1 MNEEPTLKFNERF
14 DEVIGL
20 LRTVLDRQAENE
32 KRLGELEAT
41 LEARLYDT
49 RPIWEQ
55 VLSRLTALD
64 ERQQRMEERQ
74 QRMEERQ
81 QQMEQKLESIDRRVR
96 WLYDEFKDLKVRLKP
111 VFSDV
116 VKLLNDRDDFEERIL
131 KLETERS

>member
-1 MNEEPTLKFNERF
+1 MNDEPTIRFNERF

-32 KRLGELEAT
+32 KSLGELEAKVD
-41 LEARLYDT
+41 ARLYDT

-55 VLSRLTALD
+55 VLSRLSALE

-74 QRMEERQ
+74 QRMEQR
-81 QQMEQKLESIDRRVR
+81 LESIDRRVR

>member
-1 MNEEPTLKFNERF
+1 MSEEPTLTFSERF
-14 DEVIGL
+14 DEVISL
-20 LRTVLDRQAENE
+20 LRTLAEGLDRVEALQTEYG
-32 KRLGELEAT
+32 KRLSELEAKV
-41 LEARLYDT
+41 EARLYDT

-55 VLSRLTALD
+55 VLSKLTAF
-64 ERQQRMEERQ
+64 EERQ
-74 QRMEERQ
+74 QRTEERQ
-81 QQMEQKLESIDRRVR
+81 QQMEQRLESIDRRVR

>member
-1 MNEEPTLKFNERF
+1 MNEEPTLKFSERF
-14 DEVIGL
+14 DEVISL
-20 LRTVLDRQAENE
+20 LRKLAEGLDRVEARQTEHD
-32 KRLGELEAT
+32 KRLFELEAKV
-41 LEARLYDT
+41 EARLYDT

-55 VLSRLTALD
+55 VLSRLTAL
-64 ERQQRMEERQ
+64 EERQ

-81 QQMEQKLESIDRRVR
+81 QEMEQRLESIDRRVR

>member
-1 MNEEPTLKFNERF
+1 MKEEPTLKFSERF
-14 DEVIGL
+14 DEVISL
-20 LRTVLDRQAENE
+20 LRTLAEGLDRVEALQTEYG
-32 KRLGELEAT
+32 KRLSELEAKV
-41 LEARLYDT
+41 EARLYDT

-55 VLSRLTALD
+55 VLSKLTAF
-64 ERQQRMEERQ
+64 EERQ
-74 QRMEERQ
+74 QRTEERQ
-81 QQMEQKLESIDRRVR
+81 QQMEQRLESIDRRVR